1 MGRASRFG
9 RSAASIRL
17 DRHQHPAAVRTQ
29 TRTLT
34 SSLAHNSLQNA
45 VSLRTRATRTER
57 RIRRRRTQWRA
68 RLATDGERAMTRT
81 DLYRSSF
88 QITHVR
94 TTVRPPPAATRVAT
108 RPRIRRLHAGA
119 RSTRPRRPGRAP
131 AQPHSTSAIPAN
143 TDASVA
149 DGRGWGWGGVNTIK
163 SAKGGWVGFRP
174 GLTHPLFEIG
184 GRVH

>member
-17 DRHQHPAAVRTQ
+17 VRHQHPAAVRTQ

-34 SSLAHNSLQNA
+34 SSLAHNSLQNV
-45 VSLRTRATRTER
+45 VSLTTRATRTER
-57 RIRRRRTQWRA
+57 RIRRCRTQWRA

-81 DLYRSSF
+81 DLYRCSF

-108 RPRIRRLHAGA
+108 RTEDSTPPCGRTIHAPETT
-119 RSTRPRRPGRAP
+119 RTRPGIRPLSHTVHLLYL
-131 AQPHSTSAIPAN
+131 QT
-143 TDASVA
+143 
-149 DGRGWGWGGVNTIK
+149 
-163 SAKGGWVGFRP
+163 
-174 GLTHPLFEIG
+174 LTHS
-184 GRVH
+184 